1 MSNTLPNPTTPSSP
15 TKPIQ
20 MAISNS
26 SSKEESL
33 YLAVIRYYTR
43 QPGGSDRWS
52 IFIRTTESENG
63 PLGLE
68 YKIKDTGE
76 KYMTYIAPKDGSKL
90 DNIPHSM
97 YVVRAITNDEAKT
110 VREVAEREPRISSAD
125 GENSATERWTFSVV
139 TELMKWGIAKPSDV
153 EEVESMMATRLDHG
167 GLR

>member
-1 MSNTLPNPTTPSSP
+1 MSNTLPNPTTPSVSP
-15 TKPIQ
+15 SKPIQ
-20 MAISNS
+20 MAISTS
-26 SSKEESL
+26 SSKEEPL

-43 QPGGSDRWS
+43 QPGISDRWS
-52 IFIRTTESENG
+52 IFIRTHENG

-68 YKIKDTGE
+68 YKISDTGE
-76 KYMTYIAPKDGSKL
+76 KYMTYIAPKDASKL

-97 YVVRAITNDEAKT
+97 YVVRAITHDEAKT

-153 EEVESMMATRLDHG
+153 MEVESMMATRLDHG
-167 GLR
+167 AVGS